1 MRVAQI
7 TPYYPP
13 HIGGVEIHVK
23 ELSER
28 LFERGY
34 QVKVVSSCGN
44 GKNSVEVITVPSINF
59 PYSPIPLTFPRL
71 EADVYHSHVPSPT
84 FAFKVKDKHPHI
96 VTYHND
102 VVVPSKV
109 NGFPIPSFVAAS
121 IEMINEKLVK
131 PVLEKAE
138 LIIATT
144 GSYAETSKVLKEY
157 LHKVEVVPNA
167 VDASLFQPVDQ
178 KEPYVIYV
186 GRLVEY
192 KGLGMLIEA
201 MRDVQAREELNLVV
215 VGDGDDRNRFK
226 MMAAK
231 YGVNARFTGRV
242 GLDELRNLISHAEIL
257 VLPSFTRLEAF
268 GIVLLEAMAC
278 KTPVLAFDTPG
289 VNEVAK
295 NGGFVF
301 STIPE
306 LVQLI
311 LELHSD
317 EGLRKTLGEQGR
329 KAVEE
334 KYSWDMVV
342 DKIEALYDEV
352 V

>member
-1 MRVAQI
+1 MKITQI

-28 LFERGY
+28 LSQRH

-44 GKNSVEVITVPSINF
+44 DDDVTVITVPSINF
-59 PYSPIPLTFPRL
+59 PYSPIPLTFPKL

-84 FAFKVKDKHPHI
+84 FAFRARDRHPHI

-102 VVVPSKV
+102 VVLPSKV
-109 NGFPIPSFVAAS
+109 NGLPIPSFAAAS
-121 IEMINEKLVK
+121 IEWVNEKLVK
-131 PVLEKAE
+131 PVLERAE

-144 GSYAETSKVLKEY
+144 GSYAETSTVLEKY

-167 VDASLFQPVDQ
+167 VDVSLFQPVEE
-178 KEPYVIYV
+178 KEPYIIYV

-201 MRDVQAREELNLVV
+201 MKDVQVNEDLELVV
-215 VGDGDDRNRFK
+215 VGDGEDRKRFEA
-226 MMAAK
+226 MAGK
-231 YGVNARFTGRV
+231 LRIKARFTGRA
-242 GLDELRNLISHAEIL
+242 GLEELRNLISHAEIL

-278 KTPVLAFDTPG
+278 KTPVLAYDTPG
-289 VNEVAK
+289 VSEVAK

-301 STIPE
+301 SSTSE

-311 LELHSD
+311 LELHAN
-317 EGLRKTLGEQGR
+317 EKLRRVLGEKGR

-334 KYSWDMVV
+334 KYSWDVV
-342 DKIEALYDEV
+342 MDRIEALYGEIA
-352 V
+352 

>member
-1 MRVAQI
+1 MKIAQI

-28 LFERGY
+28 LSERH

-44 GKNSVEVITVPSINF
+44 GGGDVTVITVPSINF
-59 PYSPIPLTFPRL
+59 PYSPIPITFPRL
-71 EADVYHSHVPSPT
+71 EADIHHSHVPSPT
-84 FAFKVKDKHPHI
+84 FAFRARDKHPHI

-109 NGFPIPSFVAAS
+109 NGLVVPGFVASS
-121 IEMINEKLVK
+121 IEKLNEKLVR

-144 GSYAETSKVLKEY
+144 ESYAETSEVLKEY
-157 LHKVEVVPNA
+157 LYKVEIVPNA
-167 VDASLFQPVDQ
+167 VDVSLFQPVEE

-201 MRDVQAREELNLVV
+201 MREVQVHEDIQLVV
-215 VGDGDDRNRFK
+215 VGDGEDRKRFE
-226 MMAAK
+226 MMASK
-231 YGVNARFTGRV
+231 HGLNARFTGRV
-242 GLDELRNLISHAEIL
+242 GLEKLRNLISRAEIL

-289 VNEVAK
+289 VSEVAK
-295 NGGFVF
+295 HGGYVF
-301 STIPE
+301 STTSE
-306 LVQLI
+306 LAQLI
-311 LELHSD
+311 LELHAD
-317 EGLRKTLGEQGR
+317 EGLRRSLGEKGR

-334 KYSWDMVV
+334 KYSWDVVV
-342 DKIEALYDEV
+342 DRIEALYGEIA
-352 V
+352 

>member
-7 TPYYPP
+7 TPYYTP

-28 LFERGY
+28 LSERGHR
-34 QVKVVSSCGN
+34 VRVVSSCGRGN
-44 GKNSVEVITVPSINF
+44 GVEVITVPSVNF
-59 PYSPIPLTFPRL
+59 PYSPIPLTFPKL

-84 FAFKVKDKHPHI
+84 FAFRVKNRRPHI

-102 VVVPSKV
+102 VVVPPKV
-109 NGFPIPSFVAAS
+109 NGFPIPGFVAAS
-121 IEMINEKLVK
+121 IEAINEKLVK
-131 PVLEKAE
+131 PVLERAE

-144 GSYAETSKVLKEY
+144 QSYAETSAVLEKY

-167 VDASLFQPVDQ
+167 VDVSLFQPVDE

-201 MRDVQAREELNLVV
+201 MKDVQTHEDLELVV
-215 VGDGDDRNRFK
+215 VGDGEDRKRFEA
-226 MMAAK
+226 MAAK
-231 YGVNARFTGRV
+231 LGIKARFTGRV
-242 GLDELRNLISHAEIL
+242 GLNELRNLISHAEIL
-257 VLPSFTRLEAF
+257 VLPSCTRLEAF

-289 VNEVAK
+289 VSEVAK

-301 STIPE
+301 STTSE
-306 LVQLI
+306 LAQLI
-311 LELHSD
+311 LELHAD
-317 EGLRKTLGEQGR
+317 EGLRRALGEKGR
-329 KAVEE
+329 SAVEE
-334 KYSWDMVV
+334 RYSWELVV
-342 DKIEALYDEV
+342 DRIEKLYGEV
-352 V
+352 A